1 MGDRIK
7 RVEVGIYFIVGRE
20 RICTVGAL
28 LTDTHKLIILFPSI
42 FKSLKVYATFVY
54 EQKYIS

>member
-7 RVEVGIYFIVGRE
+7 RIEVGVYFIVGRE

-28 LTDTHKLIILFPSI
+28 LTDTHKRKALLT
-42 FKSLKVYATFVY
+42 ATY
-54 EQKYIS
+54 TKC